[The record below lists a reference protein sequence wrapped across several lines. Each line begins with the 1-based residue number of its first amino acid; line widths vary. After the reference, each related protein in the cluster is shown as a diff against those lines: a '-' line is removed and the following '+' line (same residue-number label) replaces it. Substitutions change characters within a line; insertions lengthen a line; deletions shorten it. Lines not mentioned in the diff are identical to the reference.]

1 MKLDEFKKTYRKFH
15 LLWRE
20 EEVARLAR
28 FSEIMKKSPVE
39 STQYLLVSGDS
50 IGFTDSYR
58 AVIIKASDIVQKT
71 KRPLGYYSTDLLS
84 LLKKAQEIALVEGY
98 TLAIRVKEEVHIFQ
112 PIANQVPDIA
122 QVAKLIP
129 VDAER
134 VSFFT
139 EIFSEKEMP
148 VADMLSWRAICES
161 FSPNDLETMCPRF
174 YFTSEG
180 ISVKADLG
188 KSHLE
193 MMFPMPLKMECE
205 KVLNPNFID
214 LWLKATAK
222 EKVVATLLYTSKE
235 SSAVCFEM
243 TNLKYII
250 MPISWRKGGK

>member
-15 LLWRE
+15 LLWGE
-20 EEVARLAR
+20 EEVTRLAR

-39 STQYLLVSGDS
+39 STKYLLVSGDT

-58 AVIIKASDIVQKT
+58 AVIISATNIAQKIE
-71 KRPLGYYSTDLLS
+71 KPVGYYSPDLLS
-84 LLKKAQEIALVEGY
+84 LLKKAQEIALMEGY

-129 VDAER
+129 GDAEL

-148 VADMLSWRAICES
+148 IADTLSWRAICES
-161 FSPNDLETMCPRF
+161 FRPNDLNLMCPRL
-174 YFTSEG
+174 YFTPEG
-180 ISVKADLG
+180 IVVKAELG

-193 MMFPMPLKMECE
+193 ALFPIPLKLECE
-205 KVLNPNFID
+205 KVLDPKFID
-214 LWLKATAK
+214 LWLKATVK

-235 SSAVCFEM
+235 SSAVCFEIP
-243 TNLKYII
+243 NLKYVI
-250 MPISWRKGGK
+250 MPIAWRKGGK